1 LYLTESVYC
10 VEIAEK
16 VLSLASLVAEDVVLA
31 FEDLRLVLDEPP
43 ECSDDSLTVEKGVS
57 VVGFLIIFKGVEVRL
72 ADFESEGSLLDNS
85 ALRCGYLSS
94 MISFL
99 SR

>member
-1 LYLTESVYC
+1 M
-10 VEIAEK
+10 
-16 VLSLASLVAEDVVLA
+16 SLASLVAEDVILA
-31 FEDLRLVLDEPP
+31 FEDLCLVLDEPP

-57 VVGFLIIFKGVEVRL
+57 VVGFLIIFEGVEVCL

-85 ALRCGYLSS
+85 ALGCGYLSS